1 MGSVRIDR
9 AVLLLACALIPSCE
23 QFRPEAGS
31 DVSDGSVRSGAEH
44 QSNSGYNNESG
55 EGHVSYVS
63 ATKSEAKDALEG
75 GDSTIGMVFHV
86 NGDGDY
92 ISRSDYLR
100 PTLSMNVA
108 AISGGESF
116 DAVSEKVDEQT
127 SEQSFE
133 LVPEVDGQESFVPD
147 VEPAAGVDA
156 AEESA
161 GESAEEAVEETV
173 EEASVVSDVKPAGG
187 VVENSI
193 VENSMVENSVEDG
206 SVVSDVEPAAGVG
219 VVEKSIKETAVVQD
233 VVQVAG
239 RAPAPPL
246 SSLMPEAPVVPVSE
260 VVTDEVI
267 VPAASVATD
276 IPAVS
281 KPAVKDAADAS
292 WAYDYLKRALGGK
305 TEIALQVKGRSG
317 DENIYDLIGITD
329 AVSIALENNYEIKAA
344 IEEGKSRY
352 WDKMGSYGQYLP
364 SVNLDVSVGRERS
377 RPAAFN
383 DSNGDREADDSHV
396 RRDRSLIVKQP
407 IFDLQILSD
416 IISSSS
422 KEDLSRLELLNT
434 QNTIATDTIK
444 SYLKLLQSK
453 ITTQLADD
461 YLAELAKLSK
471 IMSSRVEAGGAV
483 SADLDRIL
491 SKTSEVESAKVEAG
505 AEYEIALSEFRRLT
519 GIVPER
525 LVLPPVLVPDF
536 PKEIEL
542 AQQRAYTNNPNYLV
556 SLMKIDLAKEDRNK
570 AASGL
575 VPKVYAQYMSDYNYN
590 AGGAAQGNP
599 VDGVYPTQRTDRAT
613 VVAQWSLYGGTQMAS
628 ALSGAAKQKE
638 MYLASMDVQER
649 MDQALEINYTAIR
662 SANDRVSVLKTSV
675 EANERMVSGFEE
687 QFKFGTRS
695 LFELLDA
702 HEQLYSSRVNLT
714 RAIFSNSQAAF
725 QILQQTG
732 DVVSAAGK
740 ENQGL

>member
-1 MGSVRIDR
+1 MSSVRIDR
-9 AVLLLACALIPSCE
+9 AVLLLACVLIPSCE

-31 DVSDGSVRSGAEH
+31 DVSDGSVQSGAEH

-55 EGHVSYVS
+55 DGRVSYVS

-100 PTLSMNVA
+100 PTLSMNAA

-133 LVPEVDGQESFVPD
+133 LVPEVEGQESFVPD

-161 GESAEEAVEETV
+161 GESAEEFV
-173 EEASVVSDVKPAGG
+173 EEASVVSDIKPAVD

-193 VENSMVENSVEDG
+193 VENSVEDG
-206 SVVSDVEPAAGVG
+206 SVVTDVEPAAGAG
-219 VVEKSIKETAVVQD
+219 VVEKSIKETAVAQD

-246 SSLMPEAPVVPVSE
+246 SSLLPEAPVVPVSE

-267 VPAASVATD
+267 VPAASVAAD
-276 IPAVS
+276 APVVLKS
-281 KPAVKDAADAS
+281 AVKDAADSS

-396 RRDRSLIVKQP
+396 RRDRSLLVKQP

-461 YLAELAKLSK
+461 YLAELGKLSK

-542 AQQRAYTNNPNYLV
+542 AQQRAYINNPNYLA

-575 VPKVYAQYMSDYNYN
+575 VPKVYAQFMSDYNYN

-638 MYLASMDVQER
+638 MYLSSMDVQER